1 MAIFKLDPGKV
12 KPAAITASVIFLACA
27 LFFFSPV
34 KLPHKITLT
43 LASAFIASLWLC
55 PWQISLALLFSA
67 LGDYFGSCHIFLA
80 QMGFF
85 AVGHVFYVWFFV
97 HRWLTKVE
105 PDRKLTA
112 KVKGQAMVYL
122 LLVAAI
128 LFVAFTKIVPCA
140 DAGVIRIGVCVYAVL
155 ISAMLFFA
163 LMQRSSLYA
172 LGAVLFVFSDFILA
186 WNKFVEPVPYRHYLV
201 LVTYFLAQWLLFIRS
216 TKFRVGP
223 EMRILRF

>member
-1 MAIFKLDPGKV
+1 MAIFRLAPDKV
-12 KPAAITASVIFLACA
+12 KPAAISASVVFLACA

-34 KLPHKITLT
+34 RLPHKITLT

-85 AVGHVFYVWFFV
+85 ALGHIFYVWFFV

-112 KVKGQAMVYL
+112 KVKGQALVYL
-122 LLVAAI
+122 MLVAAI
-128 LFVAFTKIVPCA
+128 LFVAFTKIAPCA
-140 DAGVIRIGVCVYAVL
+140 DAGVIRTGVCIYAVL
-155 ISAMLFFA
+155 ISAMLFSA

-186 WNKFVEPVPYRHYLV
+186 WNKFVEPIEQNRLLIMVPYYLGQ
-201 LVTYFLAQWLLFIRS
+201 YLLFIRS
-216 TKFRVGP
+216 TPYKVKKGLRLFR
-223 EMRILRF
+223 F

>member
-1 MAIFKLDPGKV
+1 MAIFRLAPDKV
-12 KPAAITASVIFLACA
+12 KPAAISASVVFLACA

-34 KLPHKITLT
+34 RLPHKITLT

-55 PWQISLALLFSA
+55 PWQISLALLSSA

-85 AVGHVFYVWFFV
+85 ALGHVFYVWFFV

-112 KVKGQAMVYL
+112 KVKGQALVYL

-140 DAGVIRIGVCVYAVL
+140 DAGVIRIGVCIYAGL
-155 ISAMLFFA
+155 ISTMLFSA

-186 WNKFVEPVPYRHYLV
+186 WNKFVDPIQHSGLLIMTTYYLGQ
-201 LVTYFLAQWLLFIRS
+201 YLLFIRS
-216 TKFRVGP
+216 TPYRVKPGL
-223 EMRILRF
+223 RTLRF

>member
-12 KPAAITASVIFLACA
+12 KPAAITASVVFLACA
-27 LFFFSPV
+27 LFFFSPA

-112 KVKGQAMVYL
+112 KVKGQALVYL
-122 LLVAAI
+122 LLVGAI

-186 WNKFVEPVPYRHYLV
+186 WNKFVDPIQHSGLLIMTTYYLGQ
-201 LVTYFLAQWLLFIRS
+201 YLLFIRS
-216 TKFRVGP
+216 TPYRVKPGLRIFR
-223 EMRILRF
+223 F

>member
-155 ISAMLFFA
+155 ISTMLFFA

-186 WNKFVEPVPYRHYLV
+186 WNKFVDPIQHSGLLIMTTYYLGQ
-201 LVTYFLAQWLLFIRS
+201 YLLFIRS
-216 TKFRVGP
+216 TPYRVKPGLRIFR
-223 EMRILRF
+223 F